1 MDQMENYVIDLLET
15 YRDRERKINILH
27 YNMEHPAK
35 VGGIEQIESM
45 NYGRNDSA
53 GHTKGHISNKTLYI
67 ALNYEE
73 QAAKANAEML
83 SEIADELF
91 ELERQQKR
99 LVYYVGLLEKRQA
112 DIVRFIYM
120 EGLSTKAVADRY
132 ALTYRTIDRIKS
144 AAVKNLAEM
153 YAYSEHFEV

>member
-15 YRDRERKINILH
+15 YCDRERKINILR

-99 LVYYVGLLEKRQA
+99 LVYYVDLLEKRQA

-153 YAYSEHFEV
+153 YAYSDHFEV

>member
-15 YRDRERKINILH
+15 YRDRERKINILR

-45 NYGRNDSA
+45 NYGRNDNA

-153 YAYSEHFEV
+153 YAYSDHFEV

>member
-45 NYGRNDSA
+45 NYGRNDRA

-91 ELERQQKR
+91 ELERQKKR

-153 YAYSEHFEV
+153 YAYSDHFEV